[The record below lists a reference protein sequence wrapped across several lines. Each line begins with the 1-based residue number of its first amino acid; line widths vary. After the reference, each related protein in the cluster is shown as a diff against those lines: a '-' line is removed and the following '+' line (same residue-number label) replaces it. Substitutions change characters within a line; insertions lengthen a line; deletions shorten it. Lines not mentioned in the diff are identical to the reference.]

1 MRRLHLLLVACLG
14 LTACS
19 GSGMD
24 DLKKFI
30 ADSGEGLHGKI
41 EPLPEIKPY
50 ESFGYGAF
58 DLPDPFK
65 PRKLLPSKGGGG
77 FQPDLNR
84 SKEKLEEYPLEN
96 LKMVGTLKQ
105 NNITYGLVKTS
116 DGSLYRVKI
125 GNYMGQNFGI
135 ITKIA
140 ETELVMTEIAQD
152 ASGNWI
158 ERNTSINLAEG
169 PEQKQK

>member
-1 MRRLHLLLVACLG
+1 MKPAHLLLVACLG
-14 LTACS
+14 LSGCS

-24 DLKKFI
+24 DLRKFV
-30 ADSGEGLHGKI
+30 ADAGDGLHGKI

-50 ESFGYGAF
+50 ESFIYNAF
-58 DLPDPFK
+58 DVPDPFK
-65 PRKLLPSKGGGG
+65 PRKLLPSKGGSGL
-77 FQPDLNR
+77 QPDLIR
-84 SKEKLEEYPLEN
+84 SKEKLEEFPLEN
-96 LKMVGTLKQ
+96 LKMVGTLQQ

-135 ITKIA
+135 ITKIS
-140 ETELVMTEIAQD
+140 ETELIMTEIVQD
-152 ASGNWI
+152 STGNWT

-169 PEQKQK
+169 PDQKQK